1 MERWNFHN
9 LLYTVA
15 KLPHSCF
22 YTGIFGI
29 FVQCCFTT
37 GMVKI
42 IIYLQSYC
50 FLNESVKFRDVLN
63 FMGPIECK
71 SNVPNIFCKVRT
83 GNCQSRW
90 MKSRRNGPRNVLYP
104 TICPLASHELGG
116 LPILVCIQVTS
127 FPLNFYETYFW
138 KLQALRMPPKRC
150 LKLKLQKGLS
160 WSWRTGLGNGLHYAL
175 FFQSFGKPMG
185 TKLPLVLS
193 ALDLFLC
200 FLLPQLLPSRYHDA
214 GRCHPTIVSRVI
226 RM

>member
-1 MERWNFHN
+1 
-9 LLYTVA
+9 
-15 KLPHSCF
+15 
-22 YTGIFGI
+22 
-29 FVQCCFTT
+29 
-37 GMVKI
+37 
-42 IIYLQSYC
+42 
-50 FLNESVKFRDVLN
+50 
-63 FMGPIECK
+63 MGPIECK

-90 MKSRRNGPRNVLYP
+90 MRSRRNGPRNVLYP

-150 LKLKLQKGLS
+150 LKLKLQRGLS

-200 FLLPQLLPSRYHDA
+200 FLLPQLLPSRCHDA

-226 RM
+226 RLWGRWGMDNLSPDFTHLFIPGLNRGWVPLFSISPLLAIASPGP